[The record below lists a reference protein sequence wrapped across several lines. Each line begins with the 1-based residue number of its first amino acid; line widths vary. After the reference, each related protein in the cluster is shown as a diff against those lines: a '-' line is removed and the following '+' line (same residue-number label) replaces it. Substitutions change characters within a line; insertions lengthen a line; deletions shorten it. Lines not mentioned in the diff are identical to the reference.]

1 MSELT
6 LDELKDFLLRA
17 AGEDESVDL
26 TGDILDARLVDL
38 GFDSLAVIDT
48 LNRLERH
55 FGVKLPEEAT
65 TDVETPA
72 DLLAIVNRQV
82 AEAA

>member
-38 GFDSLAVIDT
+38 GFDSLAVIGRAASRHPSP
-48 LNRLERH
+48 NRSGSL
-55 FGVKLPEEAT
+55 
-65 TDVETPA
+65 
-72 DLLAIVNRQV
+72 
-82 AEAA
+82 